1 VSGGRIAQRFET
13 LRADGRGGFV
23 AYLTG
28 GDPDIAVGASLVEA
42 LDRGGADI
50 VELGVPFSDPLAD
63 GPTIQRGMERALA
76 SGTTLAS
83 VIALVREVRDRVA
96 TPIVLFSY
104 ANPILAYGR
113 DRFVADAAAAGV
125 DGLLVLDLP
134 PEAMGDLH
142 PSLLDAGIDPI
153 FLISPTSSAARIEQ
167 AARLGRGFLYGISR
181 LGVTGMRTSIATS
194 AGELASRVR
203 GITDMPL
210 VLGFGVSTPEHVAEF
225 HRHADA
231 AVVGSALVDLVGRHA
246 GDSQLPQR
254 LESMVRW
261 LRGEGPAPEGG
272 DP

>member
-13 LRADGRGGFV
+13 MRADGRGGFV

-142 PSLLDAGIDPI
+142 PALLDAGIDPI

>member
-1 VSGGRIAQRFET
+1 MSGGRIAQRFET

-113 DRFVADAAAAGV
+113 DRFVADAAAAGG
-125 DGLLVLDLP
+125 DGLLVRDLP
-134 PEAMGDLH
+134 PAAMGDLH

-261 LRGEGPAPEGG
+261 LRGEGPAPEDG

>member
-1 VSGGRIAQRFET
+1 MSGGRIAQRFET

-142 PSLLDAGIDPI
+142 PSLLYAGIDPI

>member
-1 VSGGRIAQRFET
+1 VSGGGIAQRFAT
-13 LRADGRGGFV
+13 LRTEGRGGFV

-28 GDPDIAVGASLVEA
+28 GDPDLAASARLVEA
-42 LDRGGADI
+42 LDRGGADV

-76 SGTTLAS
+76 SGTTLTS
-83 VIALVREVRDRVA
+83 VLGLVDEVRDRVSA
-96 TPIVLFSY
+96 PIVLFSY

-142 PSLLDAGIDPI
+142 PALLDAGIDPI

-231 AVVGSALVDLVGRHA
+231 AVVGSALVDIVGRHA
-246 GDSQLPQR
+246 GDPDLPRR

-261 LRGEGPAPEGG
+261 LRGEGPAPEDG
-272 DP
+272 DA